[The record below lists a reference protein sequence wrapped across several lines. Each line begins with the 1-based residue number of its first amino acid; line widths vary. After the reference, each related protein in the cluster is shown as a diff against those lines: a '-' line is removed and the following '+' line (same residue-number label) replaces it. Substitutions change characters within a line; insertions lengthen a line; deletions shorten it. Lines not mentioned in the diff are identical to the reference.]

1 MYEIDY
7 EHVINRKIDG
17 INVTL
22 YFSKQKNE
30 KVKDIVLGIL
40 MDNYEKRMQDYME
53 KNTKEKRGYANS
65 LKCVIVY
72 AWHLDNKIK
81 M

>member
-7 EHVINRKIDG
+7 DYVVDKEING

-30 KVKDIVLGIL
+30 KIKDTVLDIL
-40 MDNYEKRMQDYME
+40 MDSYEKRMQDYIE
-53 KNTKEKRGYANS
+53 KGVNNGSKFAEN
-65 LKCVIVY
+65 VV
-72 AWHLDNKIK
+72 
-81 M
+81 

>member
-7 EHVINRKIDG
+7 EHVIDKKISG

-30 KVKDIVLGIL
+30 KIEDTILDIL
-40 MDNYEKRMQDYME
+40 MDSYENRMQDYIE
-53 KNTKEKRGYANS
+53 K
-65 LKCVIVY
+65 I
-72 AWHLDNKIK
+72 
-81 M
+81 

>member
-7 EHVINRKIDG
+7 EHVIDKKING

-30 KVKDIVLGIL
+30 KIKDTVLDIL
-40 MDNYEKRMQDYME
+40 MDSYEKRMQDY
-53 KNTKEKRGYANS
+53 
-65 LKCVIVY
+65 
-72 AWHLDNKIK
+72 IK
-81 M
+81 KF

>member
-7 EHVINRKIDG
+7 DHVVDKEING

-30 KVKDIVLGIL
+30 KIKDTVLDIL
-40 MDNYEKRMQDYME
+40 MDSYEKRMQDYIE
-53 KNTKEKRGYANS
+53 KGVNNGSKFAEN
-65 LKCVIVY
+65 VV
-72 AWHLDNKIK
+72 
-81 M
+81 